1 MQPEVR
7 RHGHVIDKGLEE
19 LGLDSEGVAL
29 TAERTASFLA
39 GAGHS
44 SSTVSKAKLQCV
56 RASCSDFSRLATG
69 SSYVQGNP

>member
-7 RHGHVIDKGLEE
+7 SHNDVIDEGLEE

-29 TAERTASFLA
+29 TAEWTASFPA

-44 SSTVSKAKLQCV
+44 SSPVSTAKLRCV